1 MYYILYHCIDSV
13 DMHNIKCIILC
24 LQCIDCID
32 IKYKTVQIAFH
43 FNILFKSQSH
53 PPNTHPLCTFLHYV
67 PFYSKT
73 VHTDFTTPLP
83 LKNGIKKY
91 KMI

>member
-1 MYYILYHCIDSV
+1 MYYIVFTMYQLYRHKI
-13 DMHNIKCIILC
+13 
-24 LQCIDCID
+24 
-32 IKYKTVQIAFH
+32 KTVLIAFH

-53 PPNTHPLCTFLHYV
+53 PPDTHPLCMFLHYV

-73 VHTDFTTPLP
+73 VCTDFTTPLP
-83 LKNGIKKY
+83 LKNVHRQKMDIKKY

>member
-1 MYYILYHCIDSV
+1 MFTMYRLYRHQI
-13 DMHNIKCIILC
+13 
-24 LQCIDCID
+24 
-32 IKYKTVQIAFH
+32 KTVQIAFH

-53 PPNTHPLCTFLHYV
+53 PPDTHPLCTFLHYV

-83 LKNGIKKY
+83 LKNVHRQKMGIKKY

>member
-1 MYYILYHCIDSV
+1 MYYIVFTMYRLYRHQI
-13 DMHNIKCIILC
+13 
-24 LQCIDCID
+24 
-32 IKYKTVQIAFH
+32 KTVQIAFH
-43 FNILFKSQSH
+43 FNVLFKSQSH
-53 PPNTHPLCTFLHYV
+53 PPDTHPLCTFLHYV

-83 LKNGIKKY
+83 LKNVHRQKMGIKKY